1 MLIGV
6 LIHSFAYVIGKF
18 PYLLV
23 AVGMDFRNVSTDG
36 TLLKCLVGKN
46 VKDVVAVAVHYKKKV
61 IFWSDLFLG
70 TISMAPIGGN
80 GKDAKV
86 LAKSG
91 SPRGLSL
98 DWVAE
103 KLYWI
108 NVLSKGK
115 PFAT

>member
-1 MLIGV
+1 M
-6 LIHSFAYVIGKF
+6 
-18 PYLLV
+18 V
-23 AVGMDFRNVSTDG
+23 AVGIDIRNISTDG
-36 TLLKCLVGKN
+36 TRVKCVVCKN
-46 VKDVVAVAVHYKKKV
+46 VKDVVAVAVHYKRKV

-70 TISMAPIGGN
+70 TIFMAPIGGN

-91 SPRGLSL
+91 SLRGLSV

-108 NVLSKGK
+108 NVLLEGK
-115 PFAT
+115 HFAT

>member
-1 MLIGV
+1 
-6 LIHSFAYVIGKF
+6 
-18 PYLLV
+18 
-23 AVGMDFRNVSTDG
+23 
-36 TLLKCLVGKN
+36 
-46 VKDVVAVAVHYKKKV
+46 
-61 IFWSDLFLG
+61 
-70 TISMAPIGGN
+70 MAPIGGN